1 MLQEPKSNQKKAA
14 RVILIRKIFT
24 PPALRI
30 NAKMLGEIVLLLS
43 VSLAVMFYFA
53 RKTLKE
59 ELIRDTEQTLE
70 YTQQNIDNILLNVEQ
85 SAGNIYCEMIA
96 HLDQPER
103 MEYYCRKML
112 KCNQNITGC
121 AIAFKPYF
129 YQDRELFMTYVH
141 WKGGIK
147 DKREVVVQDHFGTVP
162 YIHQA
167 WYTEPMETGL
177 VWWTNP
183 LEEVED
189 EGTSIT
195 LCLPIHSPYSQPAS
209 NDDIHSN
216 SVVGVMAIDLP
227 LSLLSEVMLSAKP
240 SPNSYCILLGQ
251 NGSYIV
257 HPDPQTLANKTIF
270 AQAEYSNNP
279 DIRHAM
285 EAMLTGKIGHHLFH
299 AKGKDWF
306 VFYKPFQRAHVPG
319 RSTEEL
325 NWSLGIIY
333 PKSDTFGAFDDL
345 LYFVMAIAFISLL
358 VFYMVS
364 RYVTRRQLNPL
375 RMLTR
380 SAKRMSEGYYN
391 EIVPESNRNDE
402 IGLLQN
408 NFRQMQQSLALHVEE
423 LNRMTATLQ
432 ERSRVLRKAYK
443 KANEADRMKVHF
455 LHNMTDQMTIPSDI
469 IDKSV
474 TTLCNDYQHIS
485 MEEMNREVSTIKQQ
499 SDKIIELLDQMI
511 GAAQDKAGKEMIAE
525 NKTGKEDRHA

>member
-1 MLQEPKSNQKKAA
+1 MFE
-14 RVILIRKIFT
+14 LIKKIFS

-30 NAKMLGEIVLLLS
+30 NLKMLGEVVLLLS

-53 RKTLKE
+53 RKALKE
-59 ELIRDTEQTLE
+59 EVIRDAQQTLE
-70 YTQQNIDNILLNVEQ
+70 FTQQNIDNILLNVEQ
-85 SAGNIYCEMIA
+85 SAGNVYCEVMA
-96 HLDQPER
+96 HLNQPER
-103 MEYYCRKML
+103 MEYYCKKML
-112 KCNQNITGC
+112 ECNQNVTGC
-121 AIAFKPYF
+121 AIAFKPYY
-129 YQDRELFMTYVH
+129 YQERELFMTYVH
-141 WKGGIK
+141 RKGGVRGKGEI
-147 DKREVVVQDHFGTVP
+147 VVQDHFGSVP
-162 YIHQA
+162 YVHQA
-167 WYTEPMETGL
+167 WYTEPKETGQ
-177 VWWTNP
+177 VCWTDP
-183 LEEVED
+183 LEEIED
-189 EGTSIT
+189 EGTTIT
-195 LCLPIHSPYSQPAS
+195 LCIPIHDRNSQPENS
-209 NDDIHSN
+209 NGIHDN

-257 HPDPQTLANKTIF
+257 HPDPQILANKTIF

-285 EAMLTGKIGHHLFH
+285 EAMLSGKSGIQSFHL
-299 AKGKDWF
+299 KGEDYF
-306 VFYKPFQRAHVPG
+306 VFYKPFQRTYVPG
-319 RSTEEL
+319 RSMEEL

-333 PKSDTFGAFDDL
+333 PKRDSFGPLDHL

-432 ERSRVLRKAYK
+432 ERSKVLRKAYSQ
-443 KANEADRMKVHF
+443 ANEADRMKIHF

-485 MEEMNREVSTIKQQ
+485 MEEMSREVSTIKQQ

-511 GAAQDKAGKEMIAE
+511 GAAQDKAGKE
-525 NKTGKEDRHA
+525 DRHA